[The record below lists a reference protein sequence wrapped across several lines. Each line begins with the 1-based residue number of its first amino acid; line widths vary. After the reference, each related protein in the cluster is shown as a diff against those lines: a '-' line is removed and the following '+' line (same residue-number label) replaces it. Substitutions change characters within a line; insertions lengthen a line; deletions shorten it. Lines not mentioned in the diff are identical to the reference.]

1 MPKVFIIILNWNGW
15 SDTTEC
21 LSLLNNVIY
30 DNFEVILIDNG
41 SKEKLPISP
50 GLAERS
56 RAGNYQFPKL
66 RITQIF
72 NDLNLGFAAGNNQG
86 IKIALQRGADYILLL
101 NNDTTVESD
110 FLNKLVG
117 AAENN
122 KEYGI
127 LGPVIYDYNERE
139 KIQFAG
145 GKINWSKTKGEHL
158 ILFNA
163 PQPPLNLRGGAGELY
178 FTDYIT
184 GCCLLIKRKVIEKI
198 GLLSEDY
205 FLYYEDTDWNL
216 RAQKAGWLCGVVPSA
231 RIYHK
236 ASKSS
241 QEFSYPYIYYH
252 SRNGLIFASRFGS
265 KFLTYLISNWIFLKQ
280 VIKLAIGYRRD
291 WARPVMKG
299 VVDFW
304 QGKKGKLEGYY

>member
-15 SDTTEC
+15 PDTIES
-21 LSLLNNVIY
+21 LSSLNSVIY
-30 DNFEVILIDNG
+30 DNFEVILIDNV
-41 SKEKLPISP
+41 SKEKFQIPNSK
-50 GLAERS
+50 
-56 RAGNYQFPKL
+56 FPNL
-66 RITQIF
+66 RFTQIF

-86 IKIALQRGADYILLL
+86 IKMALQRGADHILLL
-101 NNDTTVESD
+101 NNDTIVEPD
-110 FLNKLVG
+110 FLNRLVE

-184 GCCLLIKRKVIEKI
+184 GCCLLIKREVIKKI

-205 FLYYEDTDWNL
+205 FLYYEDTDWNM
-216 RAQKAGWLCGVVPSA
+216 RARNAGWLCGVVPSA
-231 RIYHK
+231 KIYHK
-236 ASKSS
+236 ASRSA

-265 KFLTYLISNWIFLKQ
+265 KFLTYLISGWIFLKQ
-280 VIKLAIGYRRD
+280 MIKLIIGYKRD

-299 VVDFW
+299 VIDFW
-304 QGKKGKLEGYY
+304 QGKKKKLEGFF